1 MLNQK
6 KLLHNKYDFLIVGSG
21 LYSLTWNKLAQE
33 KGKSCLIIEK
43 RDRIGGNII
52 TEDWNGIPVHKYGP
66 HIFHTNNKEVWD
78 FVNENCKIEQY
89 INQPVANY
97 MGILYNLPFNMNTF
111 YRMFNK
117 STPEEVKAE
126 IQYEI
131 DRKGIKEPK
140 NLEEQAISMVG
151 WTIYDRLIKSYT
163 EKQWGRPCSEL
174 PADIIK
180 RLPLRWTF
188 DNNYFNADCQGMP
201 HYNELVENLSK
212 GADILVNTD
221 YFSDKEKF
229 DSMADKVI
237 FTGAI
242 DEFFNYKYGKLDWR
256 TVRWENEEKQ
266 SENYQGCAVMNYTGY
281 NIEKEPWT
289 RIIEHR
295 HFYKDQKNFPADKTL
310 ISYEYS
316 EEYKDG
322 KEKFYPINN
331 ERNNKLLALYQDE
344 AKKFKDKF
352 IFGGRLAEYKYYDM
366 DKVIEKCFNDF
377 KA

>member
-1 MLNQK
+1 MLVQK
-6 KLLHNKYDFLIVGSG
+6 KSLHNKYDFLIVGAG
-21 LYSLTWNKLAQE
+21 LYGLIWNKLAQE
-33 KGKSCLIIEK
+33 KSKSCLIIEK

-52 TEDWNGIPVHKYGP
+52 TENWKGIPIHMYGP
-66 HIFHTNNKEVWD
+66 HIFHTSNKETWD
-78 FVNENCKIEQY
+78 FINKNCKVDPY
-89 INQPVANY
+89 INQPVAWNKK
-97 MGILYNLPFNMNTF
+97 LYNLPFNMNTF
-111 YRMFNK
+111 YQVFDTKNIDK
-117 STPEEVKAE
+117 IKE
-126 IQYEI
+126 IIKKEI
-131 DRKGIKEPK
+131 KESGIKNPK

-151 WTIYDRLIKSYT
+151 TTIYELLIKHYT

-180 RLPLRWTF
+180 RLPFRWTF
-188 DNNYFNADCQGMP
+188 DNNYFNADYQGIP
-201 HYNELVENLSK
+201 HYNVLVENLSK

-229 DSMADKVI
+229 DSLADKI
-237 FTGAI
+237 IYTGPI

-256 TVRWENEEKQ
+256 TLRWENEEKHCD
-266 SENYQGCAVMNYTGY
+266 NFLGAAIMNFTGPE
-281 NIEKEPWT
+281 EKYT

-295 HFYKDQKNFPADKTL
+295 HFYKDQSKFPKETL

-316 EEYKDG
+316 EEYEDG
-322 KEKFYPINN
+322 KEKFYPIND
-331 ERNNKLLALYQDE
+331 EKNNKLLALYQKE
-344 AKKFKDKF
+344 ISDKF

>member
-1 MLNQK
+1 MELK
-6 KLLHNKYDFLIVGSG
+6 EHYDYLIVGSG
-21 LYSLTWNKLAQE
+21 LYGLTWNKLAQLF
-33 KGKSCLIIEK
+33 GKDVLIIEK
-43 RDRIGGNII
+43 RDRLGGNII

-66 HIFHTNNKEVWD
+66 HIFHTNNKKVWN
-78 FVNENCKIEQY
+78 FVNDNCIVEQY
-89 INQPVANY
+89 INQPIANY

-117 STPEEVKAE
+117 STPEEVKAIIQEE
-126 IQYEI
+126 I
-131 DRKGIKEPK
+131 KSAGIKEPK

-151 WTIYDRLIKSYT
+151 TTIYTRLIKSYT
-163 EKQWGRPCSEL
+163 EKQWGRPCTEL

-188 DNNYFNADCQGMP
+188 DNNYFNADYQGMP
-201 HYNELVENLSK
+201 HYNTLVKNLSK
-212 GADILVNTD
+212 GADILLNTD

-229 DSMADKVI
+229 DSLADKI
-237 FTGAI
+237 IYTGPI

-256 TVRWENEEKQ
+256 TVYWKNEEKNIG
-266 SENYQGCAVMNYTGY
+266 NYQGCAVMNYTG
-281 NIEKEPWT
+281 NDIEKEPWT
-289 RIIEHR
+289 RIIEHK
-295 HFYKDQKNFPADKTL
+295 HFYKGQSSFPVDKTI

-331 ERNNKLLALYQDE
+331 ERNNKLLALYQSDV
-344 AKKFKDKF
+344 KNIQDKF

>member
-1 MLNQK
+1 MQK
-6 KLLHNKYDFLIVGSG
+6 LCSKYDFLIVGSG
-21 LYSLTWNKLAQE
+21 LYGLTWNKLAQE

-52 TEDWNGIPVHKYGP
+52 TEDWKGIPIHKYGP

-78 FVNENCKIEQY
+78 FVNKNCKVESY
-89 INQPVANY
+89 IHQPIANY
-97 MGILYNLPFNMNTF
+97 KGCIFNLPFNMNTF
-111 YRMFNK
+111 YQVFEEENPYKAKYKVDEEIK
-117 STPEEVKAE
+117 SAN
-126 IQYEI
+126 
-131 DRKGIKEPK
+131 IKKPK

-151 WTIYDRLIKSYT
+151 LTIYELLIKHYT

-174 PADIIK
+174 PASIIK
-180 RLPLRWTF
+180 RLPLRWTYN
-188 DNNYFNADCQGMP
+188 NNYFDADFQGMP

-212 GADILVNTD
+212 GADILLSTD

-229 DSMADKVI
+229 DSLADKVI
-237 FTGAI
+237 YTGPI

-256 TVRWENEEKQ
+256 TVRWKNKELKNN
-266 SENYQGCAVMNYTGY
+266 SLGTAVMNFTGPE
-281 NIEKEPWT
+281 EKYT

-295 HFYKDQKNFPADKTL
+295 HFYKDQSKFPEETL

-316 EEYKDG
+316 EEYEDG
-322 KEKFYPINN
+322 KEKFYPINDAK
-331 ERNNKLLALYQDE
+331 NNKLLVLYQKE
-344 AKKFKDKF
+344 INDKF

-377 KA
+377 KV